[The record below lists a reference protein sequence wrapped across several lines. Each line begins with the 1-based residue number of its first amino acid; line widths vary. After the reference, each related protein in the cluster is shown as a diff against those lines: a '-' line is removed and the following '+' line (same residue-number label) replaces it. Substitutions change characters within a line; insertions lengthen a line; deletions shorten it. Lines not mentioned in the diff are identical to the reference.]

1 MRFSLPLEKN
11 MVKNVRSL
19 SGEKVAYDIKNN
31 RLILKISGKKL
42 STPVTVLEIK
52 LGSIPQI
59 EEN

>member
-1 MRFSLPLEKN
+1 